1 MVIVEPEERVVR
13 HYRRTSWLSS
23 VPLLAFV
30 VMAYVAFASGG
41 ADFALTRFTVAM
53 PSGGEWQISLGDMML
68 AFSLFVLFFEIL
80 KSTRTGGNSVVDHAL
95 SMIVFVVCLI
105 LFLIWPPAGTS
116 LFFLIMLTT
125 LIDVIAGFSV
135 TIRSARRDY
144 SVGSDTLEL
153 HTRFAKKGPGDAP
166 RGSLRQERE
175 LTFSSSRR
183 LHRSRRYRRRHSL
196 DRKSR

>member
-1 MVIVEPEERVVR
+1 MVIVEPEERVAR

-30 VMAYVAFASGG
+30 VIAYVAFAAGG
-41 ADFALTRFTVAM
+41 ADFTLTRFTVPM
-53 PSGGEWQISLGDMML
+53 PSGAVWNISLGDMML
-68 AFSLFVLFFEIL
+68 AFSLFVLFFEVL

-95 SMIVFVVCLI
+95 SMMVFVACLI

-125 LIDVIAGFSV
+125 LVDVIAGFSV

-144 SVGSDTLEL
+144 SVGGEN
-153 HTRFAKKGPGDAP
+153 
-166 RGSLRQERE
+166 
-175 LTFSSSRR
+175 
-183 LHRSRRYRRRHSL
+183 
-196 DRKSR
+196 

>member
-13 HYRRTSWLSS
+13 HYLRTSWLSS

-41 ADFALTRFTVAM
+41 ADFAQERFKVSM

-144 SVGSDTLEL
+144 SVGSDT
-153 HTRFAKKGPGDAP
+153 
-166 RGSLRQERE
+166 
-175 LTFSSSRR
+175 
-183 LHRSRRYRRRHSL
+183 
-196 DRKSR
+196 

>member
-30 VMAYVAFASGG
+30 VIAYVAFAAGG
-41 ADFALTRFTVAM
+41 ADFTLTRFTVPM
-53 PSGGEWQISLGDMML
+53 PSGAVWNISLGDMML
-68 AFSLFVLFFEIL
+68 AFSLFVLFFEVL

-95 SMIVFVVCLI
+95 SMMVFVACLI
-105 LFLIWPPAGTS
+105 LFLVWLPAGTS

-125 LIDVIAGFSV
+125 LVDVIAGFSV

-144 SVGSDTLEL
+144 SVGGEN
-153 HTRFAKKGPGDAP
+153 
-166 RGSLRQERE
+166 
-175 LTFSSSRR
+175 
-183 LHRSRRYRRRHSL
+183 
-196 DRKSR
+196 